1 MTTNYK
7 GFDLTYSLDKFG
19 NVTIEE
25 VEGSL
30 TNQIALLTNA
40 LWNSYNDP
48 NKLKQ
53 FTIELGYDIYD
64 SFAHYGCDFAIDID
78 KWILT
83 NPDMQQ
89 KVLIEL
95 LMEETAEIE
104 EHLREL
110 EY

>member
-1 MTTNYK
+1 MKTNYK

-25 VEGSL
+25 VEGSF
-30 TNQIALLTNA
+30 TNQIALLTSA
-40 LWNSYNDP
+40 FTYNEDIIKP
-48 NKLKQ
+48 
-53 FTIELGYDIYD
+53 FTIELGYKYIESGYWV
-64 SFAHYGCDFAIDID
+64 DFGIDID

-104 EHLREL
+104 EHLRETV
-110 EY
+110 